1 MESVHSISHYLQCH
15 YSHLGFGGSLGHVQG
30 AAASAERGGGSK
42 GSGRADQEGGNNE
55 LHLGYSIDGWKW
67 VKGGWSGIMDY
78 GLFFCDDEC
87 RRHHRSMEGKD
98 SSSRERDEESNHP
111 WTLDLSSQLRTV
123 DEYLYYQSTPSI
135 NRDVISYQE

>member
-55 LHLGYSIDGWKW
+55 LHLGYAIDGWKW

-78 GLFFCDDEC
+78 GLFFWTMNVVVTIDGGKGFFV
-87 RRHHRSMEGKD
+87 EGKKIQ
-98 SSSRERDEESNHP
+98 HP
-111 WTLDLSSQLRTV
+111 WFCRF
-123 DEYLYYQSTPSI
+123 
-135 NRDVISYQE
+135 SYG